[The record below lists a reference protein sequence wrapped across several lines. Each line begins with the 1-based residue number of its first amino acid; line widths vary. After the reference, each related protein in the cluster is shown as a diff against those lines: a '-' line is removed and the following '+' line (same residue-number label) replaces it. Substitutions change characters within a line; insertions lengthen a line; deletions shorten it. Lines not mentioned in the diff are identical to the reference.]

1 MVDAE
6 VQLQF
11 PHIVTLDIAGPPVLH
26 LPLSFTLMMVG
37 ADDDDTMLV
46 RDYKHKDEDEHE

>member
-1 MVDAE
+1 M
-6 VQLQF
+6 QLQF